1 MNNIFNLSVKTCS
14 EDININLSVGE
25 TLFILGANGTGKSA
39 LMHRLY
45 TNHKDDS
52 KWITA
57 HRKTWFTSNAMDL
70 TPASRKQMNEYIQNF
85 DIQDSSRWKDDY
97 YQQRADIS
105 IFDLINSE
113 NTRARQIAKAV
124 DLVQLDKAKDI
135 SLKNQS
141 PIEIVNELFQ
151 LSNISV
157 KIELGENEEL
167 FAIRDGH
174 KYSIAELSDGE
185 RNALLIAAEVL
196 TAKPYTLVLLDEPE
210 RHLHRSIISPL
221 LNSLISK
228 RRDCSFIV
236 STHDTNLPTDCN
248 DSKILLIRSCQWSNN
263 IVSYWDA
270 DLLMNSNDI
279 PFIVK
284 KEILGAKRNILFVE
298 GNETSLDKQI
308 YQLIYPNTSII
319 SQKSCTNVEK
329 AVIGIRNTEA
339 LHWINA
345 FGLIDA
351 DDRSLGTIEKLK
363 EHGIIALECYSIEGL
378 YYNEFVIKKVI
389 QTLEGISTED
399 FSSAFDIIK
408 NKILSSISSHKDR
421 LCARLCERKI
431 RNEIQGKMPSHT
443 EIKDLQNLSINI
455 DIKDKLDAERN
466 LFDEDLK
473 TAELDSLLSRYPIR
487 ETPIIKDIVDV
498 LRIPR
503 IRYESIVRKLV
514 TIDKDILPF
523 YRSKLLQLT
532 SLMGYSISEC

>member
-329 AVIGIRNTEA
+329 
-339 LHWINA
+339 
-345 FGLIDA
+345 
-351 DDRSLGTIEKLK
+351 
-363 EHGIIALECYSIEGL
+363 
-378 YYNEFVIKKVI
+378 
-389 QTLEGISTED
+389 
-399 FSSAFDIIK
+399 
-408 NKILSSISSHKDR
+408 
-421 LCARLCERKI
+421 
-431 RNEIQGKMPSHT
+431 
-443 EIKDLQNLSINI
+443 
-455 DIKDKLDAERN
+455 
-466 LFDEDLK
+466 
-473 TAELDSLLSRYPIR
+473 
-487 ETPIIKDIVDV
+487 
-498 LRIPR
+498 
-503 IRYESIVRKLV
+503 
-514 TIDKDILPF
+514 
-523 YRSKLLQLT
+523 QL
-532 SLMGYSISEC
+532 